1 MQRTGD
7 DIRLMIH
14 IALVED
20 EEEYRKVFLG
30 YLRRYEQ
37 ESGRQFRISVFPDG
51 EDIISSYKADYDLIL
66 MDIAMRFMD
75 GMTAA
80 EKIRELDQEV
90 VIIFITN
97 MPQFVMKGYAVDA
110 LDYVLKPVNYFAF
123 SQRIERAI
131 SRMSRRREQYFTVPV
146 RGGIR
151 KLSVSNILYVEVQ
164 DHDLLFHTRNESILT
179 RGSLA
184 EVEAKLG
191 NAGFFRCN
199 KYCLVNLAFADSLQ
213 GIDLVVAGEHI
224 QVSRAKK
231 KAMLDA
237 LNNYLNEVSK

>member
-1 MQRTGD
+1 
-7 DIRLMIH
+7 MIH

-20 EEEYRKVFLG
+20 EEEYRKAFLG

>member
-1 MQRTGD
+1 
-7 DIRLMIH
+7 MIH

-20 EEEYRKVFLG
+20 EEEYRKAFLG

-231 KAMLDA
+231 KAVLDA

>member
-1 MQRTGD
+1 M
-7 DIRLMIH
+7 LH
-14 IALVED
+14 IAIVED
-20 EEEYRKVFLG
+20 EERYAAELEEFV
-30 YLRRYEQ
+30 RRYGE
-37 ESGRQFRISVFPDG
+37 ETKRQIKVTQYQDG
-51 EDIISSYKADYDLIL
+51 EDLVEDYKGGFDILL
-66 MDIAMRFMD
+66 MDIQMQFMD

-80 EKIRELDQEV
+80 EKIRERDQEV
-90 VIIFITN
+90 QIIFITN
-97 MPQFVMKGYAVDA
+97 RNDYAIRGYEVDA

-231 KAMLDA
+231 KAVLDA

>member
-1 MQRTGD
+1 
-7 DIRLMIH
+7 MIH

-231 KAMLDA
+231 KAILDA

>member
-1 MQRTGD
+1 
-7 DIRLMIH
+7 MIH

-123 SQRIERAI
+123 SQRIDRAI
-131 SRMSRRREQYFTVPV
+131 SRMSRRREQYLTVPV

-231 KAMLDA
+231 KAILDA

>member
-1 MQRTGD
+1 
-7 DIRLMIH
+7 MIH

-37 ESGRQFRISVFPDG
+37 ESGRQFRISVFSDG
-51 EDIISSYKADYDLIL
+51 EDIVSSYKADYDLIL

-123 SQRIERAI
+123 SQRIDRAI

>member
-1 MQRTGD
+1 MLFSQK
-7 DIRLMIH
+7 L
-14 IALVED
+14 
-20 EEEYRKVFLG
+20 YC
-30 YLRRYEQ
+30 
-37 ESGRQFRISVFPDG
+37 S
-51 EDIISSYKADYDLIL
+51 
-66 MDIAMRFMD
+66 
-75 GMTAA
+75 
-80 EKIRELDQEV
+80 
-90 VIIFITN
+90 
-97 MPQFVMKGYAVDA
+97 YAVDA

-123 SQRIERAI
+123 SQRIDRAI
-131 SRMSRRREQYFTVPV
+131 SRMSRRREQYLTVPV

>member
-1 MQRTGD
+1 
-7 DIRLMIH
+7 MIH

-20 EEEYRKVFLG
+20 EEEYRKEFLS

-231 KAMLDA
+231 KAILDA

>member
-1 MQRTGD
+1 
-7 DIRLMIH
+7 MIH

-20 EEEYRKVFLG
+20 EEEYRKAFLG

-110 LDYVLKPVNYFAF
+110 LDYVRKPVTYFAF

-231 KAMLDA
+231 KAVLDA

>member
-1 MQRTGD
+1 
-7 DIRLMIH
+7 MIH

-20 EEEYRKVFLG
+20 EEEYRKAFLG

-231 KAMLDA
+231 KAVLDA
-237 LNNYLNEVSK
+237 LNNYLNEVGK

>member
-1 MQRTGD
+1 
-7 DIRLMIH
+7 MIH

-20 EEEYRKVFLG
+20 EEEYRKAFLG

-164 DHDLLFHTRNESILT
+164 DHDLLFNTRNESILT

-199 KYCLVNLAFADSLQ
+199 KYCLVNLAFAGSLQ

-231 KAMLDA
+231 KAILDA

>member
-1 MQRTGD
+1 
-7 DIRLMIH
+7 MIH

-123 SQRIERAI
+123 SQRIDRAI
-131 SRMSRRREQYFTVPV
+131 SRMSRRREQYLTVPV

-231 KAMLDA
+231 KAVLDA

>member
-1 MQRTGD
+1 
-7 DIRLMIH
+7 MIH

-20 EEEYRKVFLG
+20 EEEYRKEFLS

-37 ESGRQFRISVFPDG
+37 ESGRQFRISVFSDG
-51 EDIISSYKADYDLIL
+51 EDIVSSDKADYDLIL

-123 SQRIERAI
+123 SQRIDRAI

-231 KAMLDA
+231 KAILDA

>member
-1 MQRTGD
+1 
-7 DIRLMIH
+7 MIH

-20 EEEYRKVFLG
+20 EEEYRKAFLG

-231 KAMLDA
+231 KAILDA

>member
-1 MQRTGD
+1 
-7 DIRLMIH
+7 MIH

-231 KAMLDA
+231 KAVLDA
-237 LNNYLNEVSK
+237 PNNYLNEVSK

>member
-1 MQRTGD
+1 
-7 DIRLMIH
+7 MIH

-20 EEEYRKVFLG
+20 EEEYRKEFLS

-231 KAMLDA
+231 KAVLDA

>member
-1 MQRTGD
+1 
-7 DIRLMIH
+7 MIH

-20 EEEYRKVFLG
+20 EEEYRKEFLS

-37 ESGRQFRISVFPDG
+37 ESGRQFRISVFSDG
-51 EDIISSYKADYDLIL
+51 EDIVSSYKADYDLIL

-231 KAMLDA
+231 KAVLDA
-237 LNNYLNEVSK
+237 LNNYLNEVCK